1 MWYLDHMDKKY
12 TQAELI
18 KYDKEAIISMFLSM
32 QQLTENLTQIC
43 AEQKIQLA
51 QLNQNMNLVLEQLNI
66 SKQQKFGRSSEKI
79 VYDGQLEMI
88 FNEAEGTIE
97 TKYVVEPEMEEV
109 CPKSYKRKKAKGKR
123 DEDLKELPVVVIN
136 HELSEEELK
145 ERLGD
150 KWKRLPDEV
159 YKRLAFH
166 PAKFEVEE
174 HHVAVYAGSDNQ
186 TIIRGRRP
194 TDLLRNSIVTPS
206 LEAAIM
212 NGKYVNAIPLYRLE
226 QEFLRNDVVINRA
239 VMANWTIQCADRY
252 LSLLYD
258 RLHKEIYNSN
268 VLQADETPVC
278 VSKDGR
284 PAGAKSYMWVY
295 RTGKMYDAA
304 PIVLYEYQ
312 RTRNTSH
319 PREFLKKYSGIVVTD
334 GYQVYH
340 SLEKEREDL
349 KIAGCWSHA
358 RRRFAN
364 VVKALGKEKSKGTLA
379 YDALKQIAAM
389 YKVEGLLAELSP
401 EERQR
406 QRQLT
411 VKPMVEAFFAWIK
424 SHFNDVLP
432 KSETGKGFI
441 YCLNQE
447 KYLKVFLEDGNVPAD
462 NNAAEGSIRGFCIG
476 KRNWHLIDTIDGA
489 KASAIIYSI
498 AETAKAN
505 NLKPYNYFKLL
516 LTEIPKHMEDTNLNF
531 LEDLLPWS
539 EKLPI
544 ECKKAK

>member
-1 MWYLDHMDKKY
+1 MEKKY
-12 TQAELI
+12 SENELT
-18 KYDKEAIISMFLSM
+18 KYDKEVIISLFLSM
-32 QQLTENLTQIC
+32 QQLTENLSRTC
-43 AEQKIQLA
+43 AEQKVQLE
-51 QLNQNMNLVLEQLNI
+51 QVNQNMNLILEQLNI
-66 SKQQKFGRSSEKI
+66 AKHKQFGRSSEKM
-79 VYDGQLEMI
+79 VNDGQLEMC
-88 FNEAEGTIE
+88 FNEAEVTIAN
-97 TKYVVEPEMEEV
+97 KFVVEPELEEV
-109 CPKSYKRKKAKGKR
+109 CPKPYKRKKSKGKR
-123 DEDLKELPVVVIN
+123 DEDLKNLPVIVIN
-136 HELSEEELK
+136 HELSEEELR

-159 YKRLAFH
+159 YKRLTFH

-174 HHVAVYAGSDNQ
+174 HHVAIYAGKDNQ
-186 TIIRGRRP
+186 TIIRGKRP
-194 TDLLRNSIVTPS
+194 VDLLRNSIVTPS
-206 LEAAIM
+206 LEAAVM
-212 NGKYVNAIPLYRLE
+212 NSKYVNAIPLYRLE
-226 QEFLRNDVVINRA
+226 QEFSRNDVVLSRQ
-239 VMANWTIQCADRY
+239 VMANWTIQCGERY

-258 RLHKEIYNSN
+258 RLHKEIYNSH

-278 VSKDGR
+278 ISKDGR
-284 PAGAKSYMWVY
+284 PAGSKSYMWVY

-312 RTRNTSH
+312 KTRNASH
-319 PREFLKKYSGIVVTD
+319 PREFLKNYSGIVVTD

-349 KIAGCWSHA
+349 IIAGCWSHA

-364 VVKALGKEKSKGTLA
+364 VVKALGKEKCKGTLA
-379 YDALKQIAAM
+379 YDALKQIAAI
-389 YKVEGLLAELSP
+389 YRVEGLLTELSP

-411 VKPMVEAFFAWIK
+411 AKPLVEAFFAWVK
-424 SHFNDVLP
+424 QHQNDVLP
-432 KSETGKGFI
+432 KSETGKGFT

-476 KRNWHLIDTIDGA
+476 KHNWHLIDTIDGA

-505 NLKPYNYFKLL
+505 NLKPYNYFELL
-516 LTEIPKHMEDTNLNF
+516 LTEIPKHMEDTNLDF
-531 LEDLLPWS
+531 LNDLLPWS
-539 EKLPI
+539 EKLPV
-544 ECKKAK
+544 ECRKQNQ